1 MLTLR
6 LPLEPLRLAAFLLAA
21 AGLFFSLDLRAQDL
35 GTSELQPIPA
45 HATIQ
50 PGPASGATGLP
61 AAVLPPDVTN
71 CDADFFADG
80 VVGAYDVLYFLS
92 GFTCATAE
100 CIAPYDLDNDNLI
113 GSTDLLVLLGVYGET
128 CEL

>member
-45 HATIQ
+45 NATLQ
-50 PGPASGATGLP
+50 PGPASSATGLP
-61 AAVLPPDVTN
+61 VAVLPPDINT

-80 VVGAYDVLYFLS
+80 VIGAYDVLYFLS

-100 CIAPYDLDNDNLI
+100 CVSQYDLDNDTML
-113 GSTDLLVLLGVYGET
+113 GSADLLVLLSVYGEI